1 MAPAL
6 KLLVTATIAA
16 IACVCF
22 AEQQSSIRLAT
33 TDAPIHLDG
42 LLDEPAWTNA
52 TAVLLVQQSPRP
64 GSATPYSTTMRVIAD
79 HNTLYFGFTC
89 ADPEPEKIA
98 IHTMQRD
105 GDMYGDDSVAI
116 VLDTFGDQRS
126 GYYFRVNAA
135 GARDDGLISTPDDI
149 PLDWD
154 GVWDARVVRTAAGWT
169 AEIEIPVNT
178 IRFDPKLASWGFNA
192 ERYVPRERQTLR
204 WSGPTLD
211 ARLADF
217 RRAGALE
224 VPAFHQGAGVT
235 FNLNTLARRTS
246 DFTTGDRALAG
257 RTGVDVGYNVTPQL
271 GAVVTVNTDF
281 AETEVDTR
289 QINLTQF
296 PLFFPEKRA
305 FFLEGSNQFNFGLN
319 LGTDFVPFYSR
330 AIGLV
335 EGSIVPIDAGMK
347 VLGHAGKWGI
357 AALDVETG
365 LAHSL
370 TRRNLLASRIT
381 YDATDHL
388 RVGTLLTGGDP
399 EFATHNR
406 FGGVDAVWTTSTLF
420 GDKNFSAGAWT
431 AASHSDAVRGRSN
444 GWGVAIDYPN
454 DLWDINASLK
464 VLGDALDPALGF
476 LPRPGTRQFNSYTAY
491 QPRPKNSWIQQ
502 FFFEF
507 QPRVVKDLDGR
518 TLTWRVFMAPFNIE
532 SHGGVHLEANYAP
545 EFERLTEPF
554 AITDRVTIPAGEYRF
569 NRFRIDAQSSPA
581 RPMRV
586 GTTTWLGE
594 FFNGRL
600 TQVQDFITWTQ
611 PSGRLQLEL
620 DTENDFGHLPF
631 GNFVQ
636 RLLQT
641 KVVYAF
647 SPNLIISSYT
657 QYDTESRQVGIN
669 NRLRWTM
676 RPNADLFVVWNRGW
690 KHPLSEDD
698 RFLTPLSDQLVV
710 KLRWVGRW

>member
-1 MAPAL
+1 MIPIGGA
-6 KLLVTATIAA
+6 
-16 IACVCF
+16 
-22 AEQQSSIRLAT
+22 SIRV
-33 TDAPIHLDG
+33 DG
-42 LLDEPAWTNA
+42 RLDEAAWGKAFSLT
-52 TAVLLVQQSPRP
+52 QQSPHP
-64 GSATPYSTTMRVIAD
+64 GAISPYATTIRVAGD
-79 HNTLYFGFTC
+79 RSNLYFGFTC
-89 ADPEPEKIA
+89 TDPEPDRIA

-135 GARDDGLISTPDDI
+135 GARGDGLISNPDDI

-154 GVWDARVVRTAAGWT
+154 GVWDARVRRTPTGWT
-169 AEIEIPVNT
+169 AEIAIPLNT
-178 IRFDPKLASWGFNA
+178 LRFDPKLRSWGFNA

-224 VPAFHQGAGVT
+224 VPTFRAGAGLTV
-235 FNLNTLARRTS
+235 NVNTLAKRTT
-246 DFTTGDRALAG
+246 DFVTADRALAG
-257 RTGVDVGYNVTPQL
+257 RTGIDVGYNVTPQL
-271 GAVVTVNTDF
+271 GGVVTVNTDF

-319 LGTDFVPFYSR
+319 LGTDLVPFYSR
-330 AIGLV
+330 SIGLV
-335 EGSIVPIDAGMK
+335 EGSVVPIDAGVK
-347 VLGHAGKWGI
+347 VLGRAGKWGI

-365 LAHSL
+365 AAHDL
-370 TRRNLLASRIT
+370 TRRNLFASRLT

-388 RVGTLLTGGDP
+388 RVGTLLTAGDP
-399 EFATHNR
+399 EFATHNH
-406 FGGVDAVWTTSTLF
+406 FGGVDSVWTTSTLF
-420 GDKNFSAGAWT
+420 GDKNFAAGAWV
-431 AASHSDAVRGRSN
+431 AGSHSDGVRSRSN
-444 GWGVAIDYPN
+444 GWGAAIDYPN
-454 DLWDINASLK
+454 DLWDINASVK

-491 QPRPKNSWIQQ
+491 QPRPKHSWIQQ

-532 SHGGVHLEANYAP
+532 SHSGVHLEANYAP
-545 EFERLTEPF
+545 EFERLIEPF
-554 AITDRVTIPAGEYRF
+554 PITNRVTIPVGEYRF

-586 GTTTWLGE
+586 GTTTWFGE
-594 FFNGRL
+594 FFDGRL
-600 TQVQDFITWTQ
+600 TQVNSFITWTQ
-611 PSGRLQLEL
+611 LSGHLQLEL
-620 DTENDFGHLPF
+620 DAENDFGHLPF

-636 RLLQT
+636 RLLQS
-641 KVVYAF
+641 KVIYAF
-647 SPNLIISSYT
+647 SPSLILSSFT
-657 QYDTESRQVGIN
+657 QYDTETRQVGVN
-669 NRLRWTM
+669 NRLRWTI

-690 KHPLSEDD
+690 MHVLGDQEAS
-698 RFLTPLSDQLVV
+698 FAPLSDQVVV
-710 KLRWVGRW
+710 KLRWVYRR

>member
-1 MAPAL
+1 MTL
-6 KLLVTATIAA
+6 T
-16 IACVCF
+16 
-22 AEQQSSIRLAT
+22 
-33 TDAPIHLDG
+33 
-42 LLDEPAWTNA
+42 
-52 TAVLLVQQSPRP
+52 QQSPHSGLP
-64 GSATPYSTTMRVIAD
+64 SPYITTVRVNAD
-79 HNTLYFGFTC
+79 RRNLYFAFTC
-89 ADPEPEKIA
+89 TDPHPDRIA

-135 GARDDGLISTPDDI
+135 GARDDGLISNPDDI

-154 GVWDARVVRTAAGWT
+154 GVWDARVTRTTTGWT
-169 AEIEIPVNT
+169 AEIAIPVST
-178 IRFDPKLASWGFNA
+178 IRFDPKLHAWGFNA

-204 WSGPTLD
+204 WSAPTLD
-211 ARLADF
+211 ARFADF

-224 VPAFHQGAGVT
+224 VPPFHQGAGVT
-235 FNLNTLARRTS
+235 FNLNTLVRRTS
-246 DFTTGDRALAG
+246 DFTTGDRAVAG

-271 GAVVTVNTDF
+271 GGVVTVNTDF

-289 QINLTQF
+289 QINLTRF

-335 EGSIVPIDAGMK
+335 EGSVVPIDAGAK
-347 VLGHAGKWGI
+347 ILGRSGKWGI

-365 LAHSL
+365 AAHDL
-370 TRRNLLASRIT
+370 TRRNLFASRLT
-381 YDATDHL
+381 YDATNHL
-388 RVGTLLTGGDP
+388 RVGTLITNGDA

-420 GDKNFSAGAWT
+420 GDKNFAAGAWT
-431 AASHSDAVRGRSN
+431 AASRSDGIHGRRN
-444 GWGVAIDYPN
+444 GWGAAIDYPN
-454 DLWDINASLK
+454 DLWDVNASIK

-476 LPRPGTRQFNSYTAY
+476 LPRPGTRQFNAYTAY
-491 QPRPKNSWIQQ
+491 QPRPRHSWIQQ

-507 QPRVVKDLDGR
+507 QPRIVKDLDGH

-554 AITDRVTIPAGEYRF
+554 AITDRVTIPAGDYRF
-569 NRFRIDAQSSPA
+569 NRYRFDAQSSPA

-594 FFNGRL
+594 FFKGRL
-600 TQVQDFITWTQ
+600 TQVQTFITWTQ

-620 DTENDFGHLPF
+620 DAENDFGHLPF
-631 GNFVQ
+631 GDFVQ
-636 RLLQT
+636 RLLQS
-641 KVVYAF
+641 KAIYAF
-647 SPNLIISSYT
+647 SPNLILSSFT

-698 RFLTPLSDQLVV
+698 RFLAPLSDQFVV
-710 KLRWVGRW
+710 KFRWIGRW